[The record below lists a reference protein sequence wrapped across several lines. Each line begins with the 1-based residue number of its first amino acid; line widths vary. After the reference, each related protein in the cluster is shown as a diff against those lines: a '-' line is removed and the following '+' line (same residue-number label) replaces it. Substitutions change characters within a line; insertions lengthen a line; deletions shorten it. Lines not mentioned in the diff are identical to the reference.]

1 MHVKFSY
8 NQIDKS
14 NQSKE
19 RTLEVQSNMS
29 ELDIQSMF
37 SFVLGIPY
45 NQEECEYKIITDEE
59 MFAYTE

>member
-8 NQIDKS
+8 NPIDKY
-14 NQSKE
+14 NASKE

-29 ELDIQSMF
+29 DSDIQSMF
-37 SFVLGIPY
+37 SFVLGVPY
-45 NQEECEYKIITDEE
+45 NEEECEYEIITDEE